1 MGRTRA
7 VSRELISTI
16 QERLERNERVRRALP
31 SSGRIHIDRQ
41 LPFLCVYR
49 RPVDRGDRGTE
60 RLVMAEASY
69 LVGTPKE
76 IPAGD
81 FRSLVRAVVRTLAG
95 NFGAFLLLEVWAG
108 DSPAEGDGR
117 REEGVRAPRFRVY
130 SEAKT
135 GFGGTVDALRKNLE
149 RIRIRKAEAQ
159 VRIHAGDRPSP
170 PGMPLLLTSRDARS
184 LRCFAVGLEVSPIY
198 RSADGEVFYP
208 MVLRSLVRELSR
220 AMKRTFHYFA
230 KTHTTHTPV
239 SYQALGRR
247 AMVKAVWE
255 VDRQLAEIN
264 ESFDFLL
271 QATPANVE
279 RAWLRFRR
287 RRFEESPSFV
297 YRPLPI
303 DPVIMKRKLYKVPV
317 ERVEDPTLEQLF
329 REKQTELDRQLT
341 MLMDLGTKRFFYGGL
356 QIYGNPD
363 ANLVRTGK
371 EVLDSLPGRDREGS
385 RGGRL
390 SAQEFAE
397 LARREVG
404 YYSRLYPQFEGKVEV
419 RDDMYSGLLVSWG
432 KLLIGKETRIPGG
445 RAEALIQHEVG
456 THMVTHFNGR
466 AQPFRQLSVGLAGY
480 DELQEGLAVLAEY
493 LVGGFSRARLRLLA
507 GRVVAAHRLVEGA
520 TFVEVFRLLHKT
532 HGFDQKTAF
541 TITMRIFRGGGLT
554 KDAVY
559 LRGFLRLL
567 EHLRNGGEL
576 EPLLLGKIA
585 VRHIPLMRELQLR
598 EVLRPMPLRPRY
610 LEDGESLAR
619 LKGLRDRHDLLA
631 LVQYP
636 KKKRKRR

>member
-1 MGRTRA
+1 M

-31 SSGRIHIDRQ
+31 GSGRIHIDRQ

-60 RLVMAEASY
+60 RLVMGEASY
-69 LVGTPKE
+69 LVGAAKE
-76 IPAGD
+76 MPAGD
-81 FRSLVRAVVRTLAG
+81 LRSLVRGVVRTLTE
-95 NFGAFLLLEVWAG
+95 NFGAFLLLEVWSAHSLPEDKGRG
-108 DSPAEGDGR
+108 DEGMRG
-117 REEGVRAPRFRVY
+117 PRFGLY
-130 SEAKT
+130 SGTKT
-135 GFGGTVDALRKNLE
+135 SFGGTVDALRKNLE
-149 RIRIRKAEAQ
+149 RIRIRKAEAE

-170 PGMPLLLTSRDARS
+170 PGMPLLLTSRDARL

-239 SYQALGRR
+239 SYLALGRR

-264 ESFDFLL
+264 ESYDFLL

-287 RRFEESPSFV
+287 RRFEEPPSFI

-303 DPVIMKRKLYKVPV
+303 DPVIMKRKLYKVPI

-356 QIYGNPD
+356 QIYGNLD
-363 ANLVRTGK
+363 GNLVRTGR
-371 EVLDSLPGRDREGS
+371 EVLESLPGRDGEGS

-390 SAQEFAE
+390 RAQEFAK
-397 LARREVG
+397 LARGEMG
-404 YYSRLYPQFEGKVEV
+404 YYSRLCPQFEGKVEV
-419 RDDMYSGLLVSWG
+419 RDDMYPGLLVSWG
-432 KLLIGKETRIPGG
+432 KLLIGKETRIPAR
-445 RAEALIQHEVG
+445 RAEALVQHEVG

-466 AQPFRQLSVGLAGY
+466 VQPFRQLYTGLAGY

-507 GRVVAAHRLVEGA
+507 GRVVAAHSLVEGA

-541 TITMRIFRGGGLT
+541 TVTMRIFRGGGIT

-559 LRGFLRLL
+559 LRGFLRVLD
-567 EHLRNGGEL
+567 HLRNGGEL
-576 EPLLLGKIA
+576 EPLFLGKIA
-585 VRHIPLMRELQLR
+585 IRHIPLMKELQLR

-610 LEDGESLAR
+610 LEDAESLTR
-619 LKGLRDRHDLLA
+619 LEGLRDQRNLLA

-636 KKKRKRR
+636 EKKRKRR